1 MKPFQTRKDSIL
13 KSDSF
18 LEELHV
24 FKNFPVFIGATID
37 PPETDI
43 FCDMA
48 WDICKQT
55 GIIQLRNL
63 LPPSLIYSGYHSEAV
78 GKVWENHHI
87 EFSKFVT
94 KFSKKK
100 ILEIGGSNGKLASLL
115 CDFNQDYDITI
126 VEPNPPCTM
135 DKRLR
140 VIKCFFDN
148 QFINSNNQKYSS
160 VVHSHT
166 FEHVYDPLVFIQ
178 YISDL
183 LNNGDTHIFSI
194 PNLYKYLVNNFTNT
208 LNFEHSYFLTEY
220 FCDYLLAKNKFRIVE
235 KYYFN
240 EHSIFYATVKDDS
253 IKEPTLSNK
262 YNEYKLLFLNF
273 IDHYYSEI
281 NRINLILK
289 DVDSNSNLYVFGAH
303 IFTQFLVS
311 IGLNLDKI
319 ISVLDNSS
327 DKKNKRLYGTNLKIN
342 SPAIIESDN
351 FPVVILKA
359 GQYQD
364 EIKKQLLSLNS
375 NVRIIN

>member
-1 MKPFQTRKDSIL
+1 MKPFQIRKNSIL
-13 KSDSF
+13 KSDSS

-24 FKNFPVFIGATID
+24 FKNFPVFIGASID
-37 PPETDI
+37 PPESDI

-48 WDICKQT
+48 WDICNKT

-94 KFSKKK
+94 KYSKNK

-115 CDFNQDYDITI
+115 YDFNQDYDITI
-126 VEPNPPCTM
+126 VEPNPPRTM

-208 LNFEHSYFLTEY
+208 LNFEHNYFLTEY

-240 EHSIFYATVKDDS
+240 EHSIFYATVKDGS
-253 IKEPTLSNK
+253 INEPTLSNK
-262 YNEYKLLFLNF
+262 YSEYKLLFLNF

-327 DKKNKRLYGTNLKIN
+327 DKQNKRLYGTNLKIN
-342 SPAIIESDN
+342 SPAIIKSDN